1 MSESRTARVR
11 VPASSANV
19 GAGYDCVGFAV
30 DRWLTASV
38 TASADSTRGAPEV
51 MIRRNG
57 TLASLKVAT
66 ANDAVFVG
74 FSAACTA
81 RRHALPRRLEFDVDS
96 EIPTSRGLGSSTA
109 ALVAGASLANAV
121 LELGLDRRALA
132 MLCAEIEGHPDNVAP
147 AVFGG
152 AVLGVPKQG
161 VGSRQWVFTA
171 IDVHPSLAFAFVI
184 PGVLIETA
192 AARALL
198 PHDVSHGVAVRA
210 AGKAA
215 ALAHGLVTGDAA
227 LLRIALDDVLHV
239 PYRRHLV
246 PGYTDVVSAAC
257 AAGAFGATLS
267 GSGSTMLAISSR
279 DDVEGVARAMRK
291 AFADRG
297 VAAESFVQHGTIT
310 IDHAS

>member
-1 MSESRTARVR
+1 MSDVRTARVR

-19 GAGYDCVGFAV
+19 GAGYDCIGFAV
-30 DRWLTASV
+30 DRWLSASV
-38 TASADSTRGAPEV
+38 TASADSRRGAPEV
-51 MIRRNG
+51 MITRKG
-57 TLASLKVAT
+57 TVASLKVAT

-81 RRHALPRRLEFDVDS
+81 SRRPLPRRTEFEVDS
-96 EIPTSRGLGSSTA
+96 DIPTSRGLGSSTA
-109 ALVAGASLANAV
+109 ALVAGASLANEA

-132 MLCAEIEGHPDNVAP
+132 MLCTEIEGHPDNVAP

-152 AVLGVPKQG
+152 AVLGVPEQRI
-161 VGSRQWVFTA
+161 GSRHWVFA
-171 IDVHPSLAFAFVI
+171 PIDVNPALAFAFVI
-184 PGVLIETA
+184 PDVLIETA

-215 ALAHGLVTGDAA
+215 ALSQGLVTGDAA
-227 LLRIALDDVLHV
+227 LLRVALDDVVHV

-246 PGYTDVVSAAC
+246 PGYTDVVSAAR

-267 GSGSTMLAISSR
+267 GSGSAMLAIASQ
-279 DDVEGVARAMRK
+279 DVVEGVAEAMRQ
-291 AFADRG
+291 AFADCG
-297 VAAESFVQHGTIT
+297 VVAESFVQRGATMLK
-310 IDHAS
+310 